1 MSTSEERPATRRRAG
16 LLALSGALAA
26 VLLTLAVTGT
36 LSSWTAAIIGNDDN
50 TADSAGA
57 VVLEESGPGGVT
69 CTTASSATNTAT
81 CSSINKYGDA
91 GAAATGATALQ
102 PGDTVSTTVTLTN
115 TGPSDAATF
124 TLTPGTCAS
133 VYHSGSR
140 QGQTPL
146 AADDLCSQ
154 LSVGAE
160 CVAGA
165 TSVLSVAP
173 VALASFTGART
184 ITGGLAS
191 GDAVDCT
198 FTVALASGS
207 GARFSGQRVEQD
219 LTWQISV

>member
-1 MSTSEERPATRRRAG
+1 MSTPEERPATRRRAG

-26 VLLTLAVTGT
+26 ALLTLAVTGT
-36 LSSWTAAIIGNDDN
+36 LSSWTSAIIGNDDN

-57 VVLEESGPGGVT
+57 VVLEETGPGGVT

-81 CSSINKYGDA
+81 CSSINKYGDD

-102 PGDTVSTTVTLTN
+102 PGDSVSTTVTLTN

-124 TLTPGTCAS
+124 TLTPGACAAT
-133 VYHSGSR
+133 YHSGFR
-140 QGQTPL
+140 QGQAPL
-146 AADDLCSQ
+146 PADDLCTQ
-154 LSVGAE
+154 LTVGAE

-173 VALASFTGART
+173 VALASFAGAQS
-184 ITGGLAS
+184 ISGGLAS

-207 GARFSGQRVEQD
+207 GARFSGQTAEQD